1 MNQVSKDSIYY
12 NKSSSIMNTI
22 RRGLKWKE
30 PGQDPEAEDYQAGLK
45 SVSGLNQSNIC
56 RILKHYHIAGCCTL
70 KRVNPTEV

>member
-1 MNQVSKDSIYY
+1 
-12 NKSSSIMNTI
+12 MNTI

-56 RILKHYHIAGCCTL
+56 RIFKALPHCRLLYVK
-70 KRVNPTEV
+70 ESQSD